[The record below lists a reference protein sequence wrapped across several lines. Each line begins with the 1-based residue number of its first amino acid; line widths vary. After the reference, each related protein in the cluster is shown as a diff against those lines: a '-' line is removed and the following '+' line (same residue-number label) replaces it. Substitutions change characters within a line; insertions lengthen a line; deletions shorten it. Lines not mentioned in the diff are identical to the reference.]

1 MRLPRDGRR
10 RVAIGSVTP
19 AVDGGRFPA
28 KRTVGDLIVVEADV
42 FADGHDEVAASLR
55 YRHDADDDWAETPM
69 RPLGND
75 RWSGAFPARDIGT
88 YRFSVVGWIDRF
100 ASWHGAFVKK
110 LEAGQ
115 DVRVELKA
123 GARLVARSA
132 RRADRDATRLGSL
145 ASRMRARRLGD
156 AIAAATDPDLT
167 ALMAANAE
175 RSHATE
181 LPEPLDV
188 VVERERARCGAWY
201 ELFPRS
207 AATEPGRHG
216 TFDDVIARLPDV
228 AALGFDVL
236 YLPPI
241 HPIGW
246 INRKGRNNAPVA
258 GADDVGSPWAIG
270 STEGGHTSVHPELGT
285 VHDVERLVAEASRR
299 GLEIALD
306 LAFQCA
312 PDHPWVREHPEWF
325 HRLPDGSIRFAE
337 NPPKRY
343 EDIYPLEFDS
353 PAWKAL
359 WEALLEVVLFW
370 IARGVRIFRV
380 DNPHTKPFAF
390 WEWMIAEVRRDHPDT
405 VFLAEAFTRP
415 KVMNRLAKLGFSQS
429 YTYFT
434 WRTTKTEIIDYFT
447 ELSTAPAI
455 DFFRPN
461 VWPNTPDIL
470 PEQLQTGD
478 RRVFA
483 IRLVLAATLAA
494 NYGIYGPAFELCEHV
509 PIREGSE
516 EYRDSEKYEIR
527 HWDLVKAGPLR
538 ELIASVNRIRHEHPA
553 LQRDDSLAFHHIDNP
568 ELLAYTKRS
577 VDGSDLV
584 LAIVNLDARWKQ
596 SGWLSLDPEAMGLDA
611 DASFTVRDLLADRK
625 YEWQGSSHFVE
636 LRPERGPA
644 HLFSVE
650 GPWREGRP

>member
-1 MRLPRDGRR
+1 MRHPRDGRR
-10 RVAIGSVTP
+10 RVAIGSVAP
-19 AVDGGRFPA
+19 QVDDGRSPV
-28 KRTVGDLIVVEADV
+28 KRTVGDLVVVEADV

-55 YRHDADDDWAETPM
+55 YRHEADEDWRETPM
-69 RPLGND
+69 RPVGND
-75 RWSGAFPARDIGT
+75 RWSGAFPVSDVGT
-88 YRFSVVGWIDRF
+88 YRFSVIGWIDHF
-100 ASWHGAFVKK
+100 ASWHGAFLKK

-115 DVRVELKA
+115 DVRMELKA

-132 RRADRDATRLGSL
+132 RHADRDATRLGSL
-145 ASRMRARRLGD
+145 AKGMRGRLDD

-167 ALMAANAE
+167 SLMAANAE
-175 RSHATE
+175 RSYPTE
-181 LPEPLDV
+181 LPHPLAV

-207 AATEPGRHG
+207 AAAEPGRHG

-228 AALGFDVL
+228 ASLGFDVL

-241 HPIGW
+241 HPIGR
-246 INRKGRNNAPVA
+246 INRKGRNNGRVA
-258 GADDVGSPWAIG
+258 AADHVGSPWAIG
-270 STEGGHTSVHPELGT
+270 SDEGGHTSVHPELGT
-285 VHDVERLVAEASRR
+285 LHDVERLIAEANRH

-343 EDIYPLEFDS
+343 EDIYPLQFDT
-353 PAWKAL
+353 PAWRAL
-359 WEALLEVVLFW
+359 WDALLEVVVFW
-370 IARGVRIFRV
+370 IDRGVRIFRV

-390 WEWMIAEVRRDHPDT
+390 WGWLIAEVHRDHPDV

-415 KVMNRLAKLGFSQS
+415 KVMNELAKLGFSQS

-434 WRTTKTEIIDYFT
+434 WRTTKRELVDYFT
-447 ELSTAPAI
+447 ELTTPPTI
-455 DFFRPN
+455 EFFRPN

-478 RRVFA
+478 PHVFA

-509 PIREGSE
+509 PVREGAE
-516 EYRDSEKYEIR
+516 EYRNSEKYEIK
-527 HWDLVKAGPLR
+527 HWDLTKARPLR
-538 ELIASVNRIRHEHPA
+538 ALITSINRIRHEHPA
-553 LQRDDSLAFHHIDNP
+553 LQRDDSLVFHQIDNP
-568 ELLAYTKRS
+568 ELLAYSKRS
-577 VDGSDLV
+577 VDGSDVVLV
-584 LAIVNLDARWKQ
+584 VVNLDARWKQ
-596 SGWLSLDPEAMGLDA
+596 SGWISLDLGSMGVDT
-611 DASFTVRDLLADRK
+611 DVTFTVRDLLADRK
-625 YEWQGSSHFVE
+625 YDWHGDSQFVE
-636 LRPERGPA
+636 LRPEHGPA

-650 GPWREGRP
+650 GPWREVRP